1 MNASHSSLSS
11 ELEDF
16 EIVSAASTSFH
27 DTGSG
32 MDYHHTRLP
41 LRPQQAPEPA
51 PQSEALDRYDTA
63 CFSAAEDI
71 QAFTRR
77 AIEGTHGYMIND
89 APKMRPVRIYIL
101 SAYEALQPE

>member
-11 ELEDF
+11 EPEDF
-16 EIVSAASTSFH
+16 EIVSVASTSFH

-32 MDYHHTRLP
+32 MIYHHTRLP
-41 LRPQQAPEPA
+41 LQPQQASEPV
-51 PQSEALDRYDTA
+51 PQSEALERYDTA
-63 CFSAAEDI
+63 GFTADDI

-77 AIEGTHGYMIND
+77 AIEGTHGYVIND
-89 APKMRPVRIYIL
+89 APKMRPVRIYIP

>member
-11 ELEDF
+11 EPEDF
-16 EIVSAASTSFH
+16 EIVSLASTSFH

-32 MDYHHTRLP
+32 MHYHHTKLP
-41 LRPQQAPEPA
+41 LQPQQAPEPA
-51 PQSEALDRYDTA
+51 PQREALERYDTA
-63 CFSAAEDI
+63 CFSPEDI

-89 APKMRPVRIYIL
+89 APKMRPVRIYIP